1 MGDVLRNIRALGN
14 TKPHIDMSVWVDP
27 MAVIIGDVIL
37 GADCSVWPMAVIR
50 GDMHHIR
57 VGERV
62 SVQDGAVLHITH
74 SGPETGDGYPL
85 VIGNDVTI
93 GHQACLHG
101 CTLGSEIL
109 VGIGAT
115 VLDGAVIEDRVIIGA
130 GALVPPGKVLKS
142 GYLYVGT
149 PAKASRPL
157 SDKELR
163 YFTYTAANYVRLK
176 DQYRAE
182 ASLLDINA
190 ETGTA

>member
-1 MGDVLRNIRALGN
+1 MGDALRNIRALGN
-14 TKPHIDMSVWVDP
+14 TKPHIDKSVWVDP

-37 GADCSVWPMAVIR
+37 GADCSVWPTAVIR

-182 ASLLDINA
+182 ASRFDINA